1 MKLTVVMQTSRVD
14 HVLEEAWRSLNVE
27 YDDPYMNL
35 AVEEA
40 IARKVG
46 EGKVP
51 NTVRFWRNLNAVVIG
66 YFQSVELEVN
76 LEACENFGTTISRR
90 FTGGGAVYQDHGN
103 LNYAISIRKGHPL
116 IPEDL
121 TETFKILSSGT
132 VEGLRM
138 LGLKAEFKPLNDIQI
153 NGRKVSGAAGSI
165 RWGTVFHHGS
175 ILVSSNLNILSKV
188 LDAPNGRLEDKHVR
202 SARRTV
208 TTVRDELRRGIS
220 IDEVKEKIR
229 KGIEEAYGIRLIE
242 GILMKE
248 EELLAEELLQ
258 GKYSTRDWNLGR

>member
-1 MKLTVVMQTSRVD
+1 
-14 HVLEEAWRSLNVE
+14 VE

-35 AVEEA
+35 AVEET
-40 IARKVG
+40 IPRKVG

-51 NTVRFWRNLNAVVIG
+51 NTVRFWRNSNAVVIG
-66 YFQSVELEVN
+66 YFQSAKLEVN
-76 LEACENFGTTISRR
+76 IEACENFGTTVSRR

-121 TETFKILSSGT
+121 SETFRILSSGA

-138 LGLKAEFKPLNDIQI
+138 LGLNAEFKPLNDIQI

-175 ILVSSNLNILSKV
+175 ILVSSNLSVLSKV
-188 LDAPNGRLEDKHVR
+188 LSAPNRRLKDKHVR
-202 SARRTV
+202 SVRKTV
-208 TTVRDELRRGIS
+208 TTIRDEIGRDVS
-220 IDEVKEKIR
+220 VDEVKEKLK
-229 KGIEEAYGIRLIE
+229 KGIEKAYKIKLVDSV
-242 GILMKE
+242 LTSE
-248 EELLAEELLQ
+248 EERLAEELFQ
-258 GKYSTRDWNLGR
+258 GKYSRKGWNLGR